1 MRVILLRDIG
11 RIIIITNTILAFY
24 IVFHRRRSVSTTW
37 AWLIILL
44 VFPVLGMIIYG
55 FFGRGIS
62 QENIFAINKQ
72 HHIGLRNV
80 QKSITAAPK
89 KISTSDTSNK
99 AKMVVHFFDHDGESP
114 LSKNNHVKL
123 YTDGEIMFHDMMRDI
138 KNAKQSVN
146 VEFYTFYNDE
156 IGNDFLDLLIKKAQE
171 GVSVRLLYDAWGSM
185 GATKAWFDQL
195 RKAGGVVLPFITSRN
210 MITRYRINYHL
221 HRKIVVVDGKTSWT
235 GGFNIGDQYLSRKKK
250 FGYWRDSQVRIVG
263 SASLLL
269 QERFVMDWNA
279 SIQKENQV
287 ITFNTILF
295 PNLDENDI
303 HRGDVATQIVS
314 DGPDSYNANMRNGIM
329 RLMSLAKKR
338 VWIQTPYLIP
348 DDAMFAT
355 LQTIAR
361 SGVDLRIMIPC
372 KPDHPFIY
380 RATQWYANELS
391 RYGIKI
397 YIYNKG
403 FIHAK
408 TIVVDDS
415 FSTVGSMNQDYRSYD
430 LNFED
435 VAVFYDKNFTLEVA
449 KSFEDD
455 MKVSS
460 LLTPEDIAKQGR
472 WLKILQSFSRMLSPI
487 L

>member
-1 MRVILLRDIG
+1 MTLLRDIFY
-11 RIIIITNTILAFY
+11 IIIITNTILAFY

-44 VFPVLGMIIYG
+44 VFPVIGITLYG

-80 QKSITAAPK
+80 QKSITKAPK
-89 KISTSDTSNK
+89 KISASDTSNK
-99 AKMVVHFFDHDGESP
+99 AKMVVHFFDRNSESP

-123 YTDGEIMFHDMMRDI
+123 YTDGEQMFHDMISDI
-138 KNAKQSVN
+138 ENAQQTIN
-146 VEFYTFYNDE
+146 VEFYTFYNDD
-156 IGNDFLDLLIKKAQE
+156 IGNKMLNLLIKKAKE
-171 GVSVRLLYDAWGSM
+171 GVKVKLLYDAWGSL

-195 RKAGGVVLPFITSRN
+195 NKAGGEVLPFVTSRN

-221 HRKIVVVDGKTSWT
+221 HRKIVIVDGKTSWT
-235 GGFNIGDQYLSRKKK
+235 GGFNVGDQYLGRKKK

-279 SIQKENQV
+279 SIQDEAQL
-287 ITFNTILF
+287 ITFNTLLF
-295 PNLDENDI
+295 PDLDENEI
-303 HRGDVATQIVS
+303 HPGDVATQIIS
-314 DGPDSYNANMRNGIM
+314 DGPDRDNANMRNGIIK
-329 RLMSLAKKR
+329 LMFQAKKR
-338 VWIQTPYLIP
+338 LWLQTPYLIP

-355 LQTIAR
+355 LQTIAM

-391 RYGIKI
+391 RYGVKI

-408 TIVVDDS
+408 TIVVDDD

-435 VAVFYDKNFTLEVA
+435 VAVFYDKNFTEEVA
-449 KSFEDD
+449 KSFEQD
-455 MKVSS
+455 MQDST
-460 LLTPEDIAKQGR
+460 LLTPEMIEQQGR
-472 WLKILQSFSRMLSPI
+472 WLRTLQSFSRMLSPI

>member
-1 MRVILLRDIG
+1 MTLLRDIFY
-11 RIIIITNTILAFY
+11 IIIITNTILAFY

-44 VFPVLGMIIYG
+44 VFPVIGITLYG

-80 QKSITAAPK
+80 QKSITKAPK
-89 KISTSDTSNK
+89 KISASDTSNK
-99 AKMVVHFFDHDGESP
+99 AKMVVHFFDRNSESP

-123 YTDGEIMFHDMMRDI
+123 YTDGEQMFHDMISDI
-138 KNAKQSVN
+138 ENAQQTIN
-146 VEFYTFYNDE
+146 VEFYTFYNDD
-156 IGNDFLDLLIKKAQE
+156 IGNKMLNLLIKKAKE
-171 GVSVRLLYDAWGSM
+171 GVKVKLLYDAWGSL

-195 RKAGGVVLPFITSRN
+195 NKAGGVVLPFVTSRN

-221 HRKIVVVDGKTSWT
+221 HRKIVIVDGKTSWT
-235 GGFNIGDQYLSRKKK
+235 GGFNVGDQYLGRKKK

-279 SIQKENQV
+279 SIQDEAQL
-287 ITFNTILF
+287 ITFNTLLF
-295 PNLDENDI
+295 PDLDENEI
-303 HRGDVATQIVS
+303 HPGDVATQIIS
-314 DGPDSYNANMRNGIM
+314 DGPDRDNANMRNGIIK
-329 RLMSLAKKR
+329 LMFQAKKR
-338 VWIQTPYLIP
+338 LWLQTPYLIP

-355 LQTIAR
+355 LQTIAM

-391 RYGIKI
+391 RYGVKI

-408 TIVVDDS
+408 TIVVDDD

-435 VAVFYDKNFTLEVA
+435 VAVFYDKNFTEEVA
-449 KSFEDD
+449 KSFEQD
-455 MKVSS
+455 MQDST
-460 LLTPEDIAKQGR
+460 LLTPEMIEQQGR
-472 WLKILQSFSRMLSPI
+472 WLRTLQSFSRMLSPI

>member
-1 MRVILLRDIG
+1 MILLRDII

-44 VFPVLGMIIYG
+44 VFPVIGIILYG

-80 QKSITAAPK
+80 QKSITKAPK
-89 KISTSDTSNK
+89 KTSTSDTSGK
-99 AKMVVHFFDHDGESP
+99 ANMIVHFFDRNSESP

-123 YTDGEIMFHDMMRDI
+123 YTDGQSMFCDMIKDI
-138 KNAKQSVN
+138 AEAKQTVN
-146 VEFYTFYNDE
+146 VEFYTFYNDQ
-156 IGNDFLDLLIKKAQE
+156 IGNEVLDLLIKKAKQ
-171 GVSVRLLYDAWGSM
+171 GIQVRLLYDAWGSM

-195 RKAGGVVLPFITSRN
+195 REAGGEVLPFVTSRN

-279 SIQKENQV
+279 SIQQEKQI
-287 ITFNTILF
+287 ITFNTKLF
-295 PNLDENDI
+295 PNLDENEI
-303 HRGDVATQIVS
+303 HPGDVATQIIS
-314 DGPDSYNANMRNGIM
+314 DGPDRYNANMRNGIM
-329 RLMSLAKKR
+329 RLMFQAKKR
-338 VWIQTPYLIP
+338 LWIQTPYLIP

-355 LQTIAR
+355 LQTIAM

-391 RYGIKI
+391 RYGIKV
-397 YIYNKG
+397 YIYNNG

-408 TIVVDDS
+408 TIVVDND

-435 VAVFYDKNFTLEVA
+435 VAVFYDKNFTKEVA

-455 MKVSS
+455 MQVST
-460 LLTPEDIAKQGR
+460 LLTPEMIEQQSR

>member
-1 MRVILLRDIG
+1 MTLLRDIFY
-11 RIIIITNTILAFY
+11 IIIITNTILAFY

-44 VFPVLGMIIYG
+44 VFPVIGITLYG

-80 QKSITAAPK
+80 QKSITKAPK
-89 KISTSDTSNK
+89 KISASDTSNK
-99 AKMVVHFFDHDGESP
+99 AKMVVHFFDRNSESP

-123 YTDGEIMFHDMMRDI
+123 YTDGEQMFHDMISDI
-138 KNAKQSVN
+138 ENAQQTIN
-146 VEFYTFYNDE
+146 VEFYTFYNDD
-156 IGNDFLDLLIKKAQE
+156 IGNKMLNLLIKKAKE
-171 GVSVRLLYDAWGSM
+171 GVKVKLLYDAWGSL

-195 RKAGGVVLPFITSRN
+195 NKAGGEVLPFVTSRN

-221 HRKIVVVDGKTSWT
+221 HRKIVIVDGKTSWT
-235 GGFNIGDQYLSRKKK
+235 GGFNVGDQYLGRKKK

-279 SIQKENQV
+279 SIQDEAQL
-287 ITFNTILF
+287 ITFNTLLF
-295 PNLDENDI
+295 PDLDENDI
-303 HRGDVATQIVS
+303 HPGDVATQIIS
-314 DGPDSYNANMRNGIM
+314 DGPDRDNANMRNGIIK
-329 RLMSLAKKR
+329 LMFQAKKR
-338 VWIQTPYLIP
+338 LWLQTPYLIP

-355 LQTIAR
+355 LQTIAM

-391 RYGIKI
+391 RYGVKI
-397 YIYNKG
+397 YIYDKG

-408 TIVVDDS
+408 TIVVDDD

-435 VAVFYDKNFTLEVA
+435 VAVFYDKNFTEEVA
-449 KSFEDD
+449 KSFEQD
-455 MKVSS
+455 MQDST
-460 LLTPEDIAKQGR
+460 LLTPEMIEQQGR
-472 WLKILQSFSRMLSPI
+472 WLRTLQSFSRMLSPI

>member
-1 MRVILLRDIG
+1 MTLLRDIFY
-11 RIIIITNTILAFY
+11 IIIITNTILAFY

-44 VFPVLGMIIYG
+44 VFPVIGITLYG

-80 QKSITAAPK
+80 QKSITKAPK
-89 KISTSDTSNK
+89 KISASDTSNK
-99 AKMVVHFFDHDGESP
+99 AKMVVHFFDRNSESP

-123 YTDGEIMFHDMMRDI
+123 YTDGEQMFHDMINDI
-138 KNAKQSVN
+138 ENAQQTIN
-146 VEFYTFYNDE
+146 VEFYTFYNDD
-156 IGNDFLDLLIKKAQE
+156 IGNKMLNLLIKKAKE
-171 GVSVRLLYDAWGSM
+171 GVKVKLLYDAWGSL

-195 RKAGGVVLPFITSRN
+195 NKAGGEVLPFVTSRN

-221 HRKIVVVDGKTSWT
+221 HRKIVIVDGKTSWT
-235 GGFNIGDQYLSRKKK
+235 GGFNVGDQYLGRKKK

-279 SIQKENQV
+279 SIQDEAQL
-287 ITFNTILF
+287 ITFNTLLF
-295 PNLDENDI
+295 PDLDENEI
-303 HRGDVATQIVS
+303 HPGDVATQIIS
-314 DGPDSYNANMRNGIM
+314 DGPDRDNANMRNGIIK
-329 RLMSLAKKR
+329 LMFQAKKR
-338 VWIQTPYLIP
+338 LWLQTPYLIP

-355 LQTIAR
+355 LQTIAM

-391 RYGIKI
+391 RYGVKI
-397 YIYNKG
+397 YIYDKG

-408 TIVVDDS
+408 TIVVDDD

-435 VAVFYDKNFTLEVA
+435 VAVFYDKNFTEEVA
-449 KSFEDD
+449 KSFEQD
-455 MKVSS
+455 MQNST
-460 LLTPEDIAKQGR
+460 LLTPEMIEQQGR
-472 WLKILQSFSRMLSPI
+472 WLRTLQSFSRMLSPI

>member
-1 MRVILLRDIG
+1 MTLLRDIFY
-11 RIIIITNTILAFY
+11 IIIITNTILAFY

-44 VFPVLGMIIYG
+44 VFPVIGITLYG

-80 QKSITAAPK
+80 QKSITKAPK
-89 KISTSDTSNK
+89 KISASDTSNK
-99 AKMVVHFFDHDGESP
+99 AKMVVHFFDRNSESP

-123 YTDGEIMFHDMMRDI
+123 YTDGEQMFHDMISDI
-138 KNAKQSVN
+138 ENAQQTIN

-156 IGNDFLDLLIKKAQE
+156 IGNKMLDLLIKKAKE
-171 GVSVRLLYDAWGSM
+171 GVKVKLLYDAWGSL

-195 RKAGGVVLPFITSRN
+195 NKAGGEVLPFITSRN

-221 HRKIVVVDGKTSWT
+221 HRKIVIVDGKTSWT
-235 GGFNIGDQYLSRKKK
+235 GGFNVGDQYLGRKKK

-279 SIQKENQV
+279 SIQDEAQL
-287 ITFNTILF
+287 ITFNTLLF
-295 PNLDENDI
+295 PDLDENEI
-303 HRGDVATQIVS
+303 HPGDVATQIIS
-314 DGPDSYNANMRNGIM
+314 DGPDRDNANMRNGIIK
-329 RLMSLAKKR
+329 LMFQAKKR
-338 VWIQTPYLIP
+338 LWLQTPYLIP

-355 LQTIAR
+355 LQTIAM

-391 RYGIKI
+391 RYGVKI
-397 YIYNKG
+397 YIYDKG

-408 TIVVDDS
+408 TIVVDDD

-435 VAVFYDKNFTLEVA
+435 VAVFYDKNFTEEVA
-449 KSFEDD
+449 KSFEQD
-455 MKVSS
+455 MQDST
-460 LLTPEDIAKQGR
+460 LLTPEMIEQQGR
-472 WLKILQSFSRMLSPI
+472 WLRTLQSFSRMLSPI

>member
-1 MRVILLRDIG
+1 MTLLRDIFY
-11 RIIIITNTILAFY
+11 IIIITNTILAFY

-44 VFPVLGMIIYG
+44 VFPVIGITLYG

-80 QKSITAAPK
+80 QKSITKAPK
-89 KISTSDTSNK
+89 KISASDTSNK
-99 AKMVVHFFDHDGESP
+99 AKMVVHFFDRNSESP

-123 YTDGEIMFHDMMRDI
+123 YTDGEQMFHDMISDI
-138 KNAKQSVN
+138 ENAQQTIN

-156 IGNDFLDLLIKKAQE
+156 IGNKMLNLLIKKAKE
-171 GVSVRLLYDAWGSM
+171 GVKVKLLYDAWGSL

-195 RKAGGVVLPFITSRN
+195 NKAGGEVLPFVTSRN

-221 HRKIVVVDGKTSWT
+221 HRKIVIVDGKTSWT
-235 GGFNIGDQYLSRKKK
+235 GGFNVGDQYLGRKKK

-279 SIQKENQV
+279 TIQDEAQL
-287 ITFNTILF
+287 ITFNTLLF
-295 PNLDENDI
+295 PDLDENEI
-303 HRGDVATQIVS
+303 HPGDVATQIIS
-314 DGPDSYNANMRNGIM
+314 DGPDRDNANMRNGIIK
-329 RLMSLAKKR
+329 LMFQAKKR
-338 VWIQTPYLIP
+338 LWLQTPYLIP

-355 LQTIAR
+355 LQTIAM

-391 RYGIKI
+391 RYGVKI
-397 YIYNKG
+397 YIYDKG

-408 TIVVDDS
+408 TIVVDDD

-435 VAVFYDKNFTLEVA
+435 VAVFYDKNFTEEVA
-449 KSFEDD
+449 KSFEQD
-455 MKVSS
+455 MQDST
-460 LLTPEDIAKQGR
+460 LLTPEMIEQQGR
-472 WLKILQSFSRMLSPI
+472 WLRTLQSFSRMLSPI

>member
-1 MRVILLRDIG
+1 MLRDIFY
-11 RIIIITNTILAFY
+11 IIIITNTILAFY

-44 VFPVLGMIIYG
+44 VFPVIGITLYG

-80 QKSITAAPK
+80 QKSITKAPK
-89 KISTSDTSNK
+89 KISASDTSNK
-99 AKMVVHFFDHDGESP
+99 AKMVVHFFDRNSESP

-123 YTDGEIMFHDMMRDI
+123 YTDGEQMFHDMISDI
-138 KNAKQSVN
+138 ENAQQTIN
-146 VEFYTFYNDE
+146 VEFYTFYNDD
-156 IGNDFLDLLIKKAQE
+156 IGNKMLNLLIKKAKE
-171 GVSVRLLYDAWGSM
+171 GVKVKLLYDAWGSL

-195 RKAGGVVLPFITSRN
+195 NKAGGEVLPFVTSRN

-221 HRKIVVVDGKTSWT
+221 HRKIVIVDGKTSWT
-235 GGFNIGDQYLSRKKK
+235 GGFNVGDQYLGRKKK

-279 SIQKENQV
+279 SIQDEAQL
-287 ITFNTILF
+287 ITFNTLLF
-295 PNLDENDI
+295 PDLDENEI
-303 HRGDVATQIVS
+303 HPGDVATQIIS
-314 DGPDSYNANMRNGIM
+314 DGPDRDNANMRNGIIK
-329 RLMSLAKKR
+329 LMFQAKKR
-338 VWIQTPYLIP
+338 LWLQTPYLIP

-355 LQTIAR
+355 LQTIAM

-391 RYGIKI
+391 RYGVKI
-397 YIYNKG
+397 YIYDKG

-408 TIVVDDS
+408 TIVVDDD

-435 VAVFYDKNFTLEVA
+435 VAVFYDKNFTEEVA
-449 KSFEDD
+449 KSFEQD
-455 MKVSS
+455 MQDST
-460 LLTPEDIAKQGR
+460 LLTPEMIEQQGR
-472 WLKILQSFSRMLSPI
+472 WLRTLQSFSRMLSPI